1 MFTKCCSGNNDSVQ
15 KFVDSHS
22 ILSPPP
28 LPTPPPPPPPPPQPL
43 HSESQEDD
51 KMEEEGVCV
60 NGEVGV
66 SGEGEGG
73 DVLEPME
80 DADEEEEGWTVVRKS
95 GRKSKH

>member
-1 MFTKCCSGNNDSVQ
+1 MSRQICDMFTKCCSGNNDSVQ

-28 LPTPPPPPPPPPQPL
+28 PPPPRPL

-51 KMEEEGVCV
+51 KMEEEEGVSV